1 VLVICVSVSA
11 CHKIEYTNASFNETC
26 WEMGYDYA
34 VPVYVDDEVAGFNCC
49 VEITE
54 NTYNCEDFYYLDD
67 VA

>member
-1 VLVICVSVSA
+1 
-11 CHKIEYTNASFNETC
+11 
-26 WEMGYDYA
+26 MGYDYA